1 MEAQVA
7 VPRGRAEVAG
17 MLRGAPDERLVER
30 MRTGCHPAFEELYA
44 RHRGPLL
51 AYCRRILGS
60 PHEAEDAV
68 QQTFL
73 AAYRELG
80 RLEPCPPVR
89 AWLFG
94 VARHRCL
101 AALRTRRACPP
112 AVVQEHGAESLEP
125 SVALREDLRA
135 LLDDVAELPHDQRSA
150 LVLTEL
156 GDRSHAEIA
165 PLLGCPP
172 RKVEALVFQARASL
186 TAGRAARE
194 TPCAEIRALLRDA
207 RGAARR
213 KSVLRRHLRGCADC
227 RAFAETLPSRRRIR
241 AVLPLGALLTV
252 KRIVLGA
259 VAGPG
264 APDGAALVTGSA
276 GLALTAVLAGRRAPG
291 CAARSGRPARRAG
304 RAGGRRRRAHA
315 GRAAA
320 ATGRRARRRA
330 PRGGGA
336 SRAGAPQRRPASTA

>member
-1 MEAQVA
+1 M
-7 VPRGRAEVAG
+7 PRRTGRPGSPGSPPRRRTLGTRWERRSPAPAGRAEVAPG
-17 MLRGAPDERLVER
+17 TLRRAPDECLVER

-51 AYCRRILGS
+51 VYCRRILGS

-101 AALRTRRACPP
+101 AALRARRACPP

-172 RKVEALVFQARASL
+172 RKVKALVFQARASL

-194 TPCAEIRALLRDA
+194 TPCTEIRALLRDA
-207 RGAARR
+207 RGATLRQT
-213 KSVLRRHLRGCADC
+213 VLRRHLRGCADC
-227 RAFAETLPSRRRIR
+227 RALAETLQ
-241 AVLPLGALLTV
+241 
-252 KRIVLGA
+252 
-259 VAGPG
+259 
-264 APDGAALVTGSA
+264 GSA
-276 GLALTAVLAGRRAPG
+276 AAP
-291 CAARSGRPARRAG
+291 
-304 RAGGRRRRAHA
+304 
-315 GRAAA
+315 
-320 ATGRRARRRA
+320 
-330 PRGGGA
+330 
-336 SRAGAPQRRPASTA
+336 RRPAAGARC